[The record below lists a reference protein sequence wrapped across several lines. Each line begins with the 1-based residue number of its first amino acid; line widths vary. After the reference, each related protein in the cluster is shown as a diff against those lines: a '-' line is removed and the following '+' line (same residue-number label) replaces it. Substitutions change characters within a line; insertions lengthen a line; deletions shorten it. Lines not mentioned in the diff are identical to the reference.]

1 MSNYIRT
8 AVSFD
13 QLSEDQQREVLE
25 RFREINVEDD
35 FWYELA
41 IEEFKEDLRGRG
53 LSCNDVCF
61 SFGYS
66 QSDYASF
73 DAKLVD
79 YEAFLSGMELTEKEK
94 RVATYMFGNDFL
106 RISYNSRDFRNDVS
120 LNFDATNPHADYV
133 KGRFDVKTWF
143 FNVDENCKQAD
154 AYTFCQEL
162 LNKIEG
168 YAEDFGNDACH
179 KLLKRLEAEY
189 EYQTSDCA
197 VHDMIIFNG
206 FQFDFE
212 TGETL

>member
-1 MSNYIRT
+1 MSFSIRT

-13 QLSEDQQREVLE
+13 QLSEDQQQEVLE
-25 RFREINVEDD
+25 RFREINVEDG
-35 FWYELA
+35 FWYEFLV
-41 IEEFKEDLRGRG
+41 EDFKEDLRGKG
-53 LSCNDVCF
+53 LLCDDVCF
-61 SFGYS
+61 GFGCS

-73 DAKLVD
+73 DAKMLD

-94 RVATYMFGNDFL
+94 RVATYMFENDFL

-162 LNKIEG
+162 LNKIEW
-168 YAEDFGNDACH
+168 YAEDFGNDACL
-179 KLLKRLEAEY
+179 KLLKRLEEEY
-189 EYQTSDCA
+189 DYLTSDEA
-197 VHDMIIFNG
+197 VRDMILANEY
-206 FQFDFE
+206 QFDFE
-212 TGETL
+212 TAETL

>member
-8 AVSFD
+8 AVSFE
-13 QLSEDQQREVLE
+13 QLSEDQQHEVLE
-25 RFREINVEDD
+25 RFREINVEDE

-53 LSCNDVCF
+53 LSCNDVSF

-94 RVATYMFGNDFL
+94 RVATYMFEKGFVH
-106 RISYNSRDFRNDVS
+106 ISYNSRNFRNDAS

-133 KGRFDVKTWF
+133 NGCFDVKTWF
-143 FNVDENCKQAD
+143 FNVDENCKQAG
-154 AYTFCQEL
+154 AYLFCREL
-162 LNKIEG
+162 LNKIEK
-168 YAEDFGNDACH
+168 FVRN
-179 KLLKRLEAEY
+179 K
-189 EYQTSDCA
+189 
-197 VHDMIIFNG
+197 
-206 FQFDFE
+206 
-212 TGETL
+212 

>member
-13 QLSEDQQREVLE
+13 QLSEDQQQEVLE
-25 RFREINVEDD
+25 RFREINVEDG
-35 FWYELA
+35 FWYEFLV
-41 IEEFKEDLRGRG
+41 EELKEDLRGNG
-53 LSCNDVCF
+53 FSCDDVSF

-66 QSDYASF
+66 QSDYVSF
-73 DAKLVD
+73 DAKLTN
-79 YEAFLSGMELTEKEK
+79 YGAFLSGMELTEKEK
-94 RVATYMFGNDFL
+94 RVATYMFENDFV

-143 FNVDENCKQAD
+143 FNVDEKCKQAE
-154 AYTFCQEL
+154 AYIFCREL

-179 KLLKRLEAEY
+179 KLLERLEDEY

-212 TGETL
+212 TAETL

>member
-13 QLSEDQQREVLE
+13 QLSEDQQHEVLE

-35 FWYELA
+35 FWYEFLV
-41 IEEFKEDLRGRG
+41 EEFKEDLRGKG
-53 LSCNDVCF
+53 LLCDDVSF

-66 QSDYASF
+66 PSDYASF

-94 RVATYMFGNDFL
+94 RVATYMFENDFV

-143 FNVDENCKQAD
+143 FNVDENCKQAE
-154 AYTFCQEL
+154 AYDFCREL
-162 LNKIEG
+162 LNKIGE

-179 KLLKRLEAEY
+179 KLLKRLEDEY
-189 EYQTSDCA
+189 EYLTSDCA

>member
-1 MSNYIRT
+1 MS
-8 AVSFD
+8 
-13 QLSEDQQREVLE
+13 
-25 RFREINVEDD
+25 
-35 FWYELA
+35 
-41 IEEFKEDLRGRG
+41 
-53 LSCNDVCF
+53 F

-94 RVATYMFGNDFL
+94 RVATYMFENDFV

-143 FNVDENCKQAD
+143 FNVNENCKQAE
-154 AYTFCQEL
+154 AYLFCREL
-162 LNKIEG
+162 LNKIEW

-179 KLLKRLEAEY
+179 KLLKRLEEEY

-212 TGETL
+212 TAETL

>member
-1 MSNYIRT
+1 MSFSIRT

-13 QLSEDQQREVLE
+13 QLSEDQQHEVLE

-73 DAKLVD
+73 DAKLTD
-79 YEAFLSGMELTEKEK
+79 YKAFLSSMELTEKEK
-94 RVATYMFGNDFL
+94 RVATYMFENDFIKL
-106 RISYNSRDFRNDVS
+106 AYESDGFRCAS
-120 LNFDATNPHADYV
+120 GLNFEAVNPHADYV
-133 KGRFDVKTWF
+133 KGCFDVKTWF
-143 FNVDENCKQAD
+143 FNVDENCKQAE
-154 AYTFCQEL
+154 AYLFCREL
-162 LNKIEG
+162 LNKIEW

-197 VHDMIIFNG
+197 VMDTLIANEY
-206 FQFDFE
+206 QFDFE
-212 TGETL
+212 TAETL

>member
-13 QLSEDQQREVLE
+13 QLSEDQQHEVLE

-73 DAKLVD
+73 DAKLTD

-94 RVATYMFGNDFL
+94 RVATYMLENDFV
-106 RISYNSRDFRNDVS
+106 RISYKNRDFRNDAS

-133 KGRFDVKTWF
+133 KGSFDVKTWF
-143 FNVDENCKQAD
+143 FNVDENCKQAK
-154 AYTFCQEL
+154 AYIFCQEL
-162 LNKIEG
+162 LNKIEW

-179 KLLKRLEAEY
+179 KLLKRLEEEY
-189 EYQTSDCA
+189 EYRTSDCA

>member
-13 QLSEDQQREVLE
+13 QLSEDQQHEVLE
-25 RFREINVEDD
+25 RFREINVEDE
-35 FWYELA
+35 FWYEFLL
-41 IEEFKEDLRGRG
+41 EEFKEDLRGKG
-53 LSCNDVCF
+53 LSCDDVYF
-61 SFGYS
+61 SFGCS
-66 QSDYASF
+66 QSDYVSF
-73 DAKLVD
+73 DAKLID

-94 RVATYMFGNDFL
+94 RVAVYMFENDFV
-106 RISYNSRDFRNDVS
+106 RVSYNSRDFRNDVS

-143 FNVDENCKQAD
+143 FNVDENCKQAG
-154 AYTFCQEL
+154 AYLFCREL

-189 EYQTSDCA
+189 EYQTSDEA
-197 VHDMIIFNG
+197 VKDTILANEY
-206 FQFDFE
+206 QFDFE
-212 TGETL
+212 TAEML

>member
-8 AVSFD
+8 AVSFE
-13 QLSEDQQREVLE
+13 QLSEDQQHEVLE
-25 RFREINVEDD
+25 RFREINVEDG
-35 FWYELA
+35 FWYEFLV
-41 IEEFKEDLRGRG
+41 EDFKEDLRGKG
-53 LSCNDVCF
+53 FLCDDVYF

-66 QSDYASF
+66 QSDYVSF
-73 DAKLVD
+73 DAKLTN
-79 YEAFLSGMELTEKEK
+79 YAAFLSGMELTEKEK
-94 RVATYMFGNDFL
+94 RVATYMFENDFV

-133 KGRFDVKTWF
+133 NGHLDPKTWF
-143 FNVDENCKQAD
+143 FNVDEKCKQAD

-162 LNKIEG
+162 LNKIEW

-179 KLLKRLEAEY
+179 KLLKRLEEEY

-197 VHDMIIFNG
+197 VHDTIIFNG

-212 TGETL
+212 TAETL

>member
-13 QLSEDQQREVLE
+13 QLSEDQQHEVLE
-25 RFREINVEDD
+25 RFREINVEDE

-41 IEEFKEDLRGRG
+41 VEEFKEDLSGRG

-73 DAKLVD
+73 DAKLID
-79 YEAFLSGMELTEKEK
+79 YEAFLSGMKLTEKEK
-94 RVATYMFGNDFL
+94 RVATYMFENDFV

-120 LNFDATNPHADYV
+120 LNFDVINPHADYV
-133 KGRFDVKTWF
+133 KGSFDVKTWS
-143 FNVDENCKQAD
+143 FNVNEKCKQAE
-154 AYTFCQEL
+154 AYIFCREL
-162 LNKIEG
+162 LNKIER
-168 YAEDFGNDACH
+168 YTEDFGNDACH
-179 KLLKRLEAEY
+179 KLLKRLEEEY